1 MRLHAVAVLRAG
13 LSMASNRAE
22 RQQETQFRVMRLLA
36 DNPEISTRQIAD
48 AVGVS
53 NGKAYY
59 CVSALIEKDLVKVKN
74 FSNSE
79 KKTSYLYQLTP
90 RGIREKALLTT
101 KLLQRKLEEF
111 EDLKAE
117 IARLEED
124 LGEIHRRQNG

>member
-1 MRLHAVAVLRAG
+1 
-13 LSMASNRAE
+13 MASNRAE
-22 RQQETQFRVMRLLA
+22 RREETQFRVMRLLA
-36 DNPEISTRQIAD
+36 ENPEITTRQIAD

-59 CVSALIEKDLVKVKN
+59 CVSALIGKGLVKVRN

-90 RGIREKALLTT
+90 ARSRKSAPDHQVLE
-101 KLLQRKLEEF
+101 RKLEEF

-117 IARLEED
+117 LP
-124 LGEIHRRQNG
+124 RRGSRGNS

>member
-1 MRLHAVAVLRAG
+1 
-13 LSMASNRAE
+13 MASNRAE
-22 RQQETQFRVMRLLA
+22 RQEETQFRVMRLLA
-36 DNPEISTRQIAD
+36 ENPEISTRQIAD

-59 CVSALIEKDLVKVKN
+59 CVSALIEKGLVKVKN

-101 KLLQRKLEEF
+101 KFWSEN
-111 EDLKAE
+111 LKN
-117 IARLEED
+117 LKT
-124 LGEIHRRQNG
+124 

>member
-1 MRLHAVAVLRAG
+1 
-13 LSMASNRAE
+13 MASNRAE